1 MRSDPSTKNEP
12 VRPLARLDCRPFF
25 FPRPFSSRHVAANA
39 LICLGL
45 LLGGCHEGG
54 APANEAPAETG
65 SADAQLDARV
75 ERELRR
81 QPALRE
87 VAVSVR
93 SGVVVLTGQVPHR
106 RDRDRVETLVR
117 RIEGVED
124 VRNDLSTFG
133 VIDDSPRID
142 TNPVG
147 S

>member
-1 MRSDPSTKNEP
+1 MRSDPSTKNAAI
-12 VRPLARLDCRPFF
+12 RPLALYLAL
-25 FPRPFSSRHVAANA
+25 SA

-45 LLGGCHEGG
+45 LGGCHEGGG

-93 SGVVVLTGQVPHR
+93 SGVVILTGQVPDR
-106 RDRDRVETLVR
+106 RDRERVETLVR

-133 VIDDSPRID
+133 VIDDSPRVD

>member
-1 MRSDPSTKNEP
+1 MRSDPSTKNAP
-12 VRPLARLDCRPFF
+12 VRPLARHL
-25 FPRPFSSRHVAANA
+25 AASA

-45 LLGGCHEGG
+45 LGGCHEEGG
-54 APANEAPAETG
+54 APVNEAPAETG

-75 ERELRR
+75 ERELRQ

-93 SGVVVLTGQVPHR
+93 SGVVILTGQVPDR

-117 RIEGVED
+117 RIEGVEE

-133 VIDDSPRID
+133 VIDDSPRVD

>member
-1 MRSDPSTKNEP
+1 MRSDPSTKNAAI
-12 VRPLARLDCRPFF
+12 RPLALYLA
-25 FPRPFSSRHVAANA
+25 SSA

-45 LLGGCHEGG
+45 LGGCHEGGG
-54 APANEAPAETG
+54 APANEAPAESTG
-65 SADAQLDARV
+65 SADAQLDAQLDARV

-93 SGVVVLTGQVPHR
+93 SGVVILTGQVPDR
-106 RDRDRVETLVR
+106 RDRERVETLVR

-133 VIDDSPRID
+133 VIDDSPRVD